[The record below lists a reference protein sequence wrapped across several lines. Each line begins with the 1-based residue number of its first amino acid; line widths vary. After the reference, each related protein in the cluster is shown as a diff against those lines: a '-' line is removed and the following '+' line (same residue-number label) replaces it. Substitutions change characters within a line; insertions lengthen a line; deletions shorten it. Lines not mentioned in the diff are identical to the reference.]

1 MPKVEFAVGIE
12 AVAYER
18 LQKVAESRGVPVK
31 ELAEA
36 YIEDWLSIEYAE
48 LVGRH
53 SRRAIYRDGP
63 IAFDPQAREANCRIE
78 EDIQRS
84 LRS

>member
-1 MPKVEFAVGIE
+1 MSKKEFMVGVEPI
-12 AVAYER
+12 AYER

-48 LVGRH
+48 LVGRR

-63 IAFDPQAREANCRIE
+63 LAFDPQAREANRRIE
-78 EDIQRS
+78 EDIQRGLPS
-84 LRS
+84 